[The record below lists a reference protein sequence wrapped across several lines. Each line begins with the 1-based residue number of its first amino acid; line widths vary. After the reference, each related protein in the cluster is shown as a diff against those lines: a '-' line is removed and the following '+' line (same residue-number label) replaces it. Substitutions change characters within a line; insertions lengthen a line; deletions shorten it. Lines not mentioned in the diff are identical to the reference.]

1 MIRELLFCI
10 VLSFGGF
17 GTVSRSGLIARNPL
31 LAMTMLLPI
40 GVAIYTFSSALVY
53 AFGINQPIVGLCLM
67 GILSIVELSKTKQT
81 RTTLVM
87 HFRSFLCS
95 VTIATALLL
104 IMRVLVSPLLTFD
117 SYKILLSGK
126 SFGSS
131 IFSFSSPEL
140 ASFPFM
146 ITNFQTG
153 SEIFNLP
160 YTVYLPVVT
169 GFLGIISAII
179 ILSHLVTS
187 SRRESTVFGISVLVI
202 LFAFGSVTYMLRMQ
216 LGYLNSHLLMAGFYS
231 LGFTICLTKGS
242 DLKKAFCPSLSAL
255 LIGSTAFIRMEGL
268 LLTTLLIISFV
279 SIEKLSR
286 KDLRMFSLI
295 SLTVPVLWYVRL
307 AIAGA
312 SGSTIISPRNTI
324 LMLLLA
330 AGPLVLNWLRP
341 SLKVLD
347 LLPTITIIA
356 LGIIFCFLLLTR
368 GQTIESGLIFLSNA
382 VGTGYWGAFWWTFGP
397 LAVVLLCFGPRI
409 RNEIVWIMTIG
420 GGLLLILLLG
430 AIRRVPYRI
439 GWGDS
444 GNRMLVHIAPLA
456 VLYIAVK
463 VHAWFRIGNSS
474 SKDGEKSVETETC
487 PLNNETS

>member
-1 MIRELLFCI
+1 MIRELLLCL

-17 GTVSRSGLIARNPL
+17 GTASRSELITRNPL
-31 LAMTMLLPI
+31 LSMTMLLPI

-53 AFGINQPIVGLCLM
+53 AFGINRPIVGLYLM
-67 GILSIVELSKTKQT
+67 GIVSVIELSKIKHTGG
-81 RTTLVM
+81 TLAI
-87 HFRSFLCS
+87 HLRSFLCS
-95 VTIATALLL
+95 VTIAAALMLV
-104 IMRVLVSPLLTFD
+104 IRVLVSPLLTFD

-131 IFSFSSPEL
+131 IFSFNSPDL

-146 ITNFQTG
+146 ITNFQAG
-153 SEIFNLP
+153 SEIFNLS

-169 GFLGIISAII
+169 GFLAIISAII
-179 ILSHLVTS
+179 VVSHLVTS
-187 SRRESTVFGISVLVI
+187 SRKDSTIFGISVLIVM
-202 LFAFGSVTYMLRMQ
+202 LAFGSVTYMLRMQ

-231 LGFTICLTKGS
+231 LGFTTCLAKGNG
-242 DLKKAFCPSLSAL
+242 LKRTLCPSISAL

-286 KDLRMFSLI
+286 KDLVTFFLI
-295 SLTVPVLWYVRL
+295 SLVVPMLWYVRL

-324 LMLLLA
+324 LMLLIA
-330 AGPLVLNWLRP
+330 AGPLVLNWWRR

-347 LLPTITIIA
+347 HLPNITIIA
-356 LGIIFCFLLLTR
+356 LGIIFCFLLLTNE
-368 GQTIESGLIFLSNA
+368 QTIESGLIFLSNT

-397 LAVVLLCFGPRI
+397 LTVVLFCFGPRI

-420 GGLLLILLLG
+420 GGLLVILLLG
-430 AIRRVPYRI
+430 AIRRIPYRI

-456 VLYIAVK
+456 VIYIAVK
-463 VHAWFRIGNSS
+463 VHAWFRTGNSS
-474 SKDGEKSVETETC
+474 SRDAEKTDETETY
-487 PLNNETS
+487 PLDSRTS